1 MLRINQFAKE
11 IGVSNH
17 DVIEALEKRMGIPGK
32 SHSSN
37 LSDDQILQLRRLFD
51 AKSKGAE
58 EAAPLAVHKPT
69 APVRVVKGAPAPR
82 AEAAPEVL
90 DTAVTATLAGL
101 KSKNLDSRV
110 THSEH
115 FRPGQPVP
123 THRVVV

>member
-58 EAAPLAVHKPT
+58 ESAPLAVHKPT
-69 APVRVVKGAPAPR
+69 APVRVVPS
-82 AEAAPEVL
+82 
-90 DTAVTATLAGL
+90 AGL
-101 KSKNLDSRV
+101 GATPPCTPECRS
-110 THSEH
+110 
-115 FRPGQPVP
+115 
-123 THRVVV
+123 